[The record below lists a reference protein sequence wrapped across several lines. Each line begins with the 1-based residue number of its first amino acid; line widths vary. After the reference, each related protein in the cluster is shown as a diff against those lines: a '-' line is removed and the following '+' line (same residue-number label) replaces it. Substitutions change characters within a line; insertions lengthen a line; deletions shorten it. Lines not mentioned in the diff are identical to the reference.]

1 MQNQIF
7 KFLGC
12 RPITIR
18 TRTKPKLK
26 KGCPLKNVVK
36 ESLVNGMVGGQ
47 YVNAVNNAQ
56 ERGGGERDFTP
67 QPRKWGYR
75 LPGTPLVEHKG
86 KRYLEMHVLRSLE
99 TRYFSGEMDVTEQIQ
114 EYLPEKIDTP
124 VVWRDYDLENI
135 KEVRMNGEVH
145 VF

>member
-18 TRTKPKLK
+18 TRTKPRLK
-26 KGCPLKNVVK
+26 KGCPFKNVVK
-36 ESLVNGMVGGQ
+36 ESLVNGMVGGH
-47 YVNAVNNAQ
+47 YTNAVNNLR
-56 ERGGGERDFTP
+56 EKEGEERDFTP

-75 LPGTPLVEHKG
+75 LPGTPLVEYKG
-86 KRYLEMHVLRSLE
+86 KRYLEMHVKRSLD
-99 TRYFSGEMDVTEQIQ
+99 TRYFENDQDITEQIKD
-114 EYLPEKIDTP
+114 YIPEKEDG
-124 VVWRDYDLENI
+124 VVWRDYSLDSI
-135 KEVRMNGEVH
+135 KEVRMGGETY